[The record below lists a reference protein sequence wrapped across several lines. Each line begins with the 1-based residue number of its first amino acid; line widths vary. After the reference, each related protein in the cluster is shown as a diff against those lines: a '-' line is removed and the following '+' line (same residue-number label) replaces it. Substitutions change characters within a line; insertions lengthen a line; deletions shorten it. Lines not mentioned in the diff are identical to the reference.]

1 MSELCLPRVLG
12 GFNNILNNAS
22 QQKAKAESFKQ
33 HTNTRIY
40 KKRPFLNG
48 FWTRN
53 EFPIEINK
61 IKSKANSKNP
71 VCQIR

>member
-22 QQKAKAESFKQ
+22 QQKSKAESFKQ
-33 HTNTRIY
+33 RTNTRIY
-40 KKRPFLNG
+40 EKRSFLSD

-53 EFPIEINK
+53 EFPFEINK
-61 IKSKANSKNP
+61 
-71 VCQIR
+71 